1 MTLTA
6 LERFVI
12 GDADVLE
19 HVGVAGEQRHG
30 ERQEDGVGSEE
41 NGEVLGS
48 HGSLRDRFVTVQV
61 CEKRRCFDEKI
72 WEAGC
77 WYSGIYRD
85 HTRCMELFHLSRYIS
100 AIKRSR

>member
-19 HVGVAGEQRHG
+19 HVGVAGEQRRG
-30 ERQEDGVGSEE
+30 ERQEDGAGSEE

-61 CEKRRCFDEKI
+61 CENVDALMRKYGRQG
-72 WEAGC
+72 A
-77 WYSGIYRD
+77 GIYRD

-100 AIKRSR
+100 AIKRST